1 MEDGQAA
8 PEGRPPPL
16 GSPFTPLPAVPT
28 QHWALPG

>member
-8 PEGRPPPL
+8 PEGRPPL

-28 QHWALPG
+28 QCWALPG